1 MRRTSRRAVAYLFL
15 AGTFAACEGDRGPAG
30 DPGAQG
36 EQGIEGPPG
45 DDGERGA
52 QGPEGPAGPAGPAGP
67 KGDIGAP
74 GMNGSD
80 GDDGADGTDGADG
93 EAGVDGVD
101 GDDGDP
107 GFARATFVVAANPG
121 SAPTTARVS
130 ESYRS
135 YFTFATGGNE
145 GVAFDAAGRF
155 YQASDVNAPTDP
167 GSIRVVTRYHGDV
180 TAAERVIGGPGT
192 TLTGLVNPKGIAVA
206 DGLVMVANNGAA
218 RVSVFGASAAGD
230 VAPVATTALA
240 AQPWDLFYDAAGDV
254 LYVALVNGEVAIFD
268 GYVGGSFGA
277 AGLSR
282 TIVPVDGAGAKLSTN
297 LHGIDYDDASDTLV
311 VTDVGAANAA
321 ASPTFAADGS
331 IYVFADASAADG
343 NVAPARI
350 IEGPLSRLGNPVD
363 AILDGPDLRVAE
375 KANDLL
381 LVFRGVLNGPS
392 GDAAPDLAV
401 ASIKPESLA
410 FEPAWEDVV
419 DTSDLDDPADG
430 VRAVAVVSNPAG
442 AATGRMVK
450 LLSRGL
456 NRELATFA
464 FTTQAIESV
473 AVDAMGDAWATY
485 DDGDTATVGGIAV
498 VGRYVSRTGT
508 YSTSRDRVI
517 TGAATKLVSP
527 KGIEVADGA
536 GLVFVAEN
544 NAASPAIL
552 AFSTSAAGNAAPAFT
567 TALTGIARPW
577 DVDYDPASDR
587 MYVALVNGDIRVYDD
602 YVATAGVGSATRTIT
617 PSVAGVDV
625 SDNAHG
631 IVYVE
636 AFDLLIVSDVGTNT
650 TAPFMNDGELFVI
663 DAASWSMGNVE
674 VTTRIISTDTTPLAN
689 PVDIAFDGRNLYVA
703 EKALDLLHWFPD
715 VLSGSG
721 DASSAAF
728 TRGESLAI
736 IPGWLY

>member
-1 MRRTSRRAVAYLFL
+1 MAYLFL
-15 AGTFAACEGDRGPAG
+15 AGTLAACDGEQGPAG

-36 EQGIEGPPG
+36 PQGAEGPPG

-74 GMNGSD
+74 GMNG
-80 GDDGADGTDGADG
+80 DDGEDGVDGADG
-93 EAGVDGVD
+93 EDGTDGVDGVD
-101 GDDGDP
+101 GAAGDP
-107 GFARATFVVAANPG
+107 GFARAAFVVASNPAT
-121 SAPTTARVS
+121 APTTARVS

-167 GSIRVVTRYHGDV
+167 GSIRVVSRYDGDV

-192 TLTGLVNPKGIAVA
+192 SATGLVNPKGIAIA
-206 DGLVMVANNGAA
+206 DGLIMVANNGAA
-218 RVSVFGASAAGD
+218 RVSVFGASASGD

-268 GYVGGSFGA
+268 GYVAAGFGA
-277 AGLSR
+277 SGLSR
-282 TIVPVDGAGAKLSTN
+282 NIVPVDGAGTNISVN
-297 LHGIDYDDASDTLV
+297 LHGIDYDYASDKLV

-321 ASPTFAADGS
+321 ASPSFAADGS
-331 IYVFADASAADG
+331 IYVIADASTADG
-343 NVAPARI
+343 NVVPTRV

-381 LVFRGVLNGPS
+381 LVFRGVLNGPN

-401 ASIKPESLA
+401 TSLKPESLA

-419 DTSDLDDPADG
+419 DTSDLDDPAYG

-442 AATGRMVK
+442 AATGRELS

-456 NRELATFA
+456 NRELATFT

-473 AVDAMGDAWATY
+473 AIDAMGDAWATY
-485 DDGDTATVGGIAV
+485 DDGDTATAGGIAI
-498 VGRYVSRTGT
+498 VGRYVARSDTFD
-508 YSTSRDRVI
+508 TSHDRVI
-517 TGAATKLVSP
+517 AGAATKLVSP
-527 KGIEVADGA
+527 KGIEIADA
-536 GLVFVAEN
+536 EGLVFVAEN
-544 NAASPAIL
+544 NATNPAVL
-552 AFSTSAAGNAAPAFT
+552 AFSTSAAGNAAPVFT

-617 PSVAGVDV
+617 PSAGGVDI
-625 SDNAHG
+625 SENAHG

-636 AFDLLIVSDVGTNT
+636 SFDALIVSDVGANT
-650 TAPFMNDGELFVI
+650 TAPFTNDGELFVI

-674 VTTRIISTDTTPLAN
+674 VTTRILSTDTTPMAN

-715 VLSGSG
+715 ILSGSG
-721 DASSAAF
+721 DATSVPF
-728 TRGESLAI
+728 TRGESLTV